1 MIPIVESIF
10 SLLLG
15 LALAVFGLIQ
25 TLSRYPGPAPFEQL
39 AADAT
44 ALGAVLFFAIGLL
57 AAIGG
62 VAVLIFSMRRLRLRW
77 RYLRQL
83 DGRRSYGDPRD
94 AEFSGGY
101 R

>member
-25 TLSRYPGPAPFEQL
+25 TLSRYPGPGPFEQL

-44 ALGAVLFFAIGLL
+44 ALNAVLLFAVGLI
-57 AAIGG
+57 AALGG
-62 VAVLIFSMRRLRLRW
+62 LAVLIFSIRRLRFRW
-77 RYLRQL
+77 RYLRHL
-83 DGRRSYGDPRD
+83 TGHRSFGDPRD

>member
-10 SLLLG
+10 YLLLG

-25 TLSRYPGPAPFEQL
+25 TLSRYPGPVAFEQL

-44 ALGAVLFFAIGLL
+44 ALGAVLLFAIGLI
-57 AAIGG
+57 AALGG
-62 VAVLIFSMRRLRLRW
+62 VAVLLLSIRRLRFRW
-77 RYLRQL
+77 QYLRQL
-83 DGRRSYGDPRD
+83 SGSRSYGDPRD
-94 AEFSGGY
+94 SGFAGDY